1 MALTAREIQDAYV
14 TFFNRAADTEGFTYW
29 TSYPGSISDLY
40 ATFALQTE
48 YTSVYGGKTAEQ
60 QITTVY
66 QNLFNRAPDAEGLA
80 YWKPLVEAGTIS
92 LANLALTVNRGAQ
105 GTDTTALSGKIDAA
119 IVTTDAAVAANLPGQ
134 TFTLATSADTLTG
147 TANADTFAGSLTT
160 VGAGDTLDGG
170 NGTDTL
176 NVEIN
181 AAITS
186 KFTTTS
192 IENINITSY
201 GAQAVD
207 TKGMT
212 GVEKIATAG
221 STGAITL
228 NNLGS
233 ATTALGFALPRLFK
247 VIAPVEAAVML

>member
-14 TFFNRAADTEGFTYW
+14 TFFNRAADKEGFTYW

-40 ATFALQTE
+40 ATFAQQTE

-119 IVTTDAAVAANLPGQ
+119 IVTTNAAVAANLPGQ
-134 TFTLATSADTLTG
+134 NFTLTTSANQVTGGADNYTG
-147 TANADTFAGSLTT
+147 TIGADRFLAMAD
-160 VGAGDTLDGG
+160 GA
-170 NGTDTL
+170 
-176 NVEIN
+176 
-181 AAITS
+181 
-186 KFTTTS
+186 
-192 IENINITSY
+192 
-201 GAQAVD
+201 
-207 TKGMT
+207 
-212 GVEKIATAG
+212 
-221 STGAITL
+221 
-228 NNLGS
+228 
-233 ATTALGFALPRLFK
+233 R
-247 VIAPVEAAVML
+247 